1 MEKQRQKQL
10 QKWLKLQS
18 RTIKKFIHLN
28 VLFGSLSA
36 LLMIG
41 QMWLLA
47 TILQK
52 VMLENIASNTLMTEL
67 GCLISCFAGRA
78 LLIWARERVGFMPEK
93 LYGMHYV
100 ARLLKSLLILA
111 QLICAKNQQEVGRH
125 LC

>member
-67 GCLISCFAGRA
+67 GCLISCFADLG
-78 LLIWARERVGFMPEK
+78 ARTSGFSC
-93 LYGMHYV
+93 
-100 ARLLKSLLILA
+100 R
-111 QLICAKNQQEVGRH
+111 KNFTA
-125 LC
+125 CITSPDY

>member
-1 MEKQRQKQL
+1 MLSILIIMEKQRQKQL

-52 VMLENIASNTLMTEL
+52 VMLENIASNTLM
-67 GCLISCFAGRA
+67 
-78 LLIWARERVGFMPEK
+78 
-93 LYGMHYV
+93 HYV

-111 QLICAKNQQEVGRH
+111 QLICAKNRQEVGRH